1 MRPILHRGRQ
11 YAAGAE
17 IPFDKTMTP
26 LWLEAGSVTEQADA
40 AEIEAAAKA
49 KATAEAEAKAA
60 AEAEAKAAAE
70 AEAKAAA
77 EADAKAT
84 AEAEAKA
91 AAEPDAEPDAD
102 AAVAAA
108 ETAQNGEQVTGHL
121 DKTML
126 KSMTVDSLKKL
137 ATDMKLDASACKRK
151 DDFVDLI
158 AADNVTVA
166 PEGGAE

>member
-1 MRPILHRGRQ
+1 MKKYTATRPILHRGRQ

-17 IPFDKTMTP
+17 IPFDKIMTP

-49 KATAEAEAKAA
+49 KATAEAEDKAA
-60 AEAEAKAAAE
+60 AEAE
-70 AEAKAAA
+70 
-77 EADAKAT
+77 AKAT

-91 AAEPDAEPDAD
+91 TAEAEAEPDAEPDAD
-102 AAVAAA
+102 AADAA

-137 ATDMKLDASACKRK
+137 AADMKLDASACKRK

>member
-1 MRPILHRGRQ
+1 MKKYTATRPILYRGRQ

-17 IPFDKTMTP
+17 IPFDNTMTP

-60 AEAEAKAAAE
+60 AEAEAKAVAE
-70 AEAKAAA
+70 AE
-77 EADAKAT
+77 
-84 AEAEAKA
+84 
-91 AAEPDAEPDAD
+91 AEPDAEPDAD
-102 AAVAAA
+102 AADAA
-108 ETAQNGEQVTGHL
+108 EKARNGEQVTGHL

-137 ATDMKLDASACKRK
+137 AADMKLDASACKRK

-158 AADNVTVA
+158 AADNVTVT

>member
-1 MRPILHRGRQ
+1 MKKYTARRPILYRGRQ

-26 LWLEAGSVTEQADA
+26 LWLEAGSITEKADA

-60 AEAEAKAAAE
+60 TAEAEAKAAAAE

-77 EADAKAT
+77 EAKAKPDAK
-84 AEAEAKA
+84 
-91 AAEPDAEPDAD
+91 PDAD
-102 AAVAAA
+102 AA
-108 ETAQNGEQVTGHL
+108 EKAQGGERVTGHL

-126 KSMTVDSLKKL
+126 KRMTVESLKKL
-137 ATDMKLDASACKRK
+137 AADMKLDASACEKK

>member
-60 AEAEAKAAAE
+60 AEAEAKATAE
-70 AEAKAAA
+70 AG
-77 EADAKAT
+77 AKAT
-84 AEAEAKA
+84 AEAE
-91 AAEPDAEPDAD
+91 AEPDAEPDAD
-102 AAVAAA
+102 AADAA
-108 ETAQNGEQVTGHL
+108 ETARNGEQVTGHL
-121 DKTML
+121 YKTML

-137 ATDMKLDASACKRK
+137 AADMKLDASACKRK

>member
-1 MRPILHRGRQ
+1 MKKYTARRPILYRGRQ

-26 LWLEAGSVTEQADA
+26 LWLDAGSVTEQADA
-40 AEIEAAAKA
+40 AEIEAAAKV
-49 KATAEAEAKAA
+49 KAA

-70 AEAKAAA
+70 AEARAAA
-77 EADAKAT
+77 EAKAKPDAKS
-84 AEAEAKA
+84 
-91 AAEPDAEPDAD
+91 DAD
-102 AAVAAA
+102 AA
-108 ETAQNGEQVTGHL
+108 EKAQGGERVTGHL

-126 KSMTVDSLKKL
+126 KRMTVKSLKKL
-137 ATDMKLDASACKRK
+137 AADMKLDASACEKK

>member
-1 MRPILHRGRQ
+1 MKKYTATRPILHRGRQ

-60 AEAEAKAAAE
+60 AEAEAKAT
-70 AEAKAAA
+70 
-77 EADAKAT
+77 ADA
-84 AEAEAKA
+84 EV
-91 AAEPDAEPDAD
+91 EPDAEPDAD
-102 AAVAAA
+102 VADAA

-137 ATDMKLDASACKRK
+137 AADMKLDASACKRK